1 MVTYTL
7 PHIHYFIDRDAN
19 GSQAWYKPIAVIE
32 FRGTLQPTGESA
44 GHYICDIKE
53 NVSKQW
59 FRTNDAN
66 LQVALNISE
75 VSKFAYVVLFK
86 RSE

>member
-1 MVTYTL
+1 M
-7 PHIHYFIDRDAN
+7 
-19 GSQAWYKPIAVIE
+19 
-32 FRGTLQPTGESA
+32 QPTGESA
-44 GHYICDIKE
+44 GHYICDIKD
-53 NVSKQW
+53 NVSNQW

-86 RSE
+86 RT